1 MMNNKFDI
9 DLKYGQIFENKLSD
23 IFKNKKVEVKTE
35 RNMWRKTGNI
45 AIEYECRGKKSGISV
60 TQADWWC
67 HVLADDEE
75 VNAMLMVPTDK
86 MKSLARKYFK
96 TKKMGGDDKKSKFVL
111 IPLREVF
118 NG

>member
-1 MMNNKFDI
+1 MINNKFDI

-45 AIEYECRGKKSGISV
+45 AFEYECRGKMSGISV

-67 HVLADDEE
+67 HILADDEE

-86 MKSLARKYFK
+86 MKTLARKHFK
-96 TKKMGGDDKKSKFVL
+96 KKKIGGDDKQSKFVL
-111 IPLREVF
+111 IPLKEVF

>member
-1 MMNNKFDI
+1 MNNKFDI

-45 AIEYECRGKKSGISV
+45 AIEYECRGKRSGISV

-67 HVLADDEE
+67 HVLAD

-86 MKSLARKYFK
+86 MKQLARKYFSR
-96 TKKMGGDDKKSKFVL
+96 KKEGGDDKQSKFVL
-111 IPLREVF
+111 IPLKEVF